1 MSYGED
7 VTNEEGDTV
16 ASSEVYVVK
25 TTLTGNAKTEYVRL
39 AKVGTASELISIK
52 KHGEDLYAYYYNSM
66 NCISRIKLGDISGEL
81 EKEEKISEDTVGG
94 AWYNPEFITI
104 GGKDYLFYL
113 DNTNFGQSYVK
124 YIQITDVELL
134 AEYKEDDEEEIERY
148 YAIGHEFLGQITS
161 DDQGKIAAAYLSKI
175 DETIKYTIEDN
186 VVKVEKENVVKAREY
201 YNALSP
207 MGKLAYGNANLSK
220 LIAAEK
226 AVALL
231 EKGLAKLEGI
241 ENYYHYDET
250 TRQAYKNVYNAIKD
264 DMESV
269 KSTTAVLDLIDN
281 NLKWAFYEKA
291 TDLFA

>member
-1 MSYGED
+1 M
-7 VTNEEGDTV
+7 
-16 ASSEVYVVK
+16 
-25 TTLTGNAKTEYVRL
+25 
-39 AKVGTASELISIK
+39 
-52 KHGEDLYAYYYNSM
+52 
-66 NCISRIKLGDISGEL
+66 
-81 EKEEKISEDTVGG
+81 
-94 AWYNPEFITI
+94 
-104 GGKDYLFYL
+104 LFR
-113 DNTNFGQSYVK
+113 S
-124 YIQITDVELL
+124 
-134 AEYKEDDEEEIERY
+134 
-148 YAIGHEFLGQITS
+148 
-161 DDQGKIAAAYLSKI
+161 
-175 DETIKYTIEDN
+175 
-186 VVKVEKENVVKAREY
+186 
-201 YNALSP
+201 
-207 MGKLAYGNANLSK
+207 YGNANLSK